1 MDNAF
6 TDLRISASN
15 GGDTEE
21 GFWPSFTDVM
31 TVIVM
36 IFLMAMLILL
46 IKNMDLVTQ
55 LRATMAAEREAAE
68 LARNTS
74 VEKETLALRLI
85 NTENEL
91 SMMRMQLMHLT
102 EQNEQK
108 SQLINKNNRLYQN
121 LSLQLRSLTHDKSTL
136 TAELEKTRSSLQA
149 AATSISSQQ
158 RQMTQLESQLES
170 TQSALQQSREE
181 NEQQTQRL
189 AQLALESDNRV
200 QQFSQLEDDY
210 SSLKVKYDKLVRPAR
225 TPKGKFV
232 VEVRYQ
238 RKNKR
243 DIIEYKTPNMSA
255 FQPLNRTQMD
265 KRFSALKN
273 QYQSK
278 LYIKVIFPKDSGL
291 SYNEAWKFTSHLH
304 KNYDYYFQEEPE
316 DLTETDTNTNQ
327 TPTTK
332 ENP

>member
-15 GGDTEE
+15 GGGAEE

-68 LARNTS
+68 LARNTN

-108 SQLINKNNRLYQN
+108 SQLINKKNRIYQN
-121 LSLQLRSLTHDKSTL
+121 MALQVRGLTREKSTL
-136 TAELEKTRSSLQA
+136 TAELDKTRSSLQA
-149 AATSISSQQ
+149 AETTISSNQ
-158 RQMTQLESQLES
+158 RQMTQLQAQLES
-170 TQSALQQSREE
+170 SQTALQHSREE

-238 RKNKR
+238 RKNNH
-243 DIIEYKTPNMSA
+243 DFIEYKTPNMSA
-255 FQPLNRTQMD
+255 FQTLNRVQMD
-265 KRFSALKN
+265 KRFSALKE
-273 QYQSK
+273 QYQSN
-278 LYIKVIFPKDSGL
+278 LYIKVIFPKNSGL

-304 KNYDYYFQEEPE
+304 KNYDYYFQDEPE
-316 DLTETDTNTNQ
+316 DSTDTNSEQ
-327 TPTTK
+327 PPEIK
-332 ENP
+332 EN